1 MFEYSKIHKELY
13 NQWGKLRRTFIRVA
27 IEQAGYNN
35 IKDETVD
42 EIINIYIN
50 SRHNV

>member
-13 NQWGKLRRTFIRVA
+13 NQWGKLRRTFIGVA

-35 IKDETVD
+35 IKDEIVD
-42 EIINIYIN
+42 EIISIYIN